1 MDAQRL
7 DLVFYGDSI
16 TESWRGTSLGTL
28 FARCA
33 GSPDVFE
40 KYFSSK
46 YTTKVLGVACKS
58 PCSMHQPVE
67 MFIRAFSVSR
77 SPCMA
82 ALQPVL
88 IIDWVSSSS

>member
-16 TESWRGTSLGTL
+16 IESWRGTSLGTL

-58 PCSMHQPVE
+58 PWSMHQPVE
-67 MFIRAFSVSR
+67 MFIRAFWSQGHHAWLHFN
-77 SPCMA
+77 PF
-82 ALQPVL
+82 
-88 IIDWVSSSS
+88 